1 MSSEIKL
8 EDFLSFDIVDSG
20 APEKVVSE
28 MCDQLKCQ
36 TKNYI
41 QGVVQIY
48 NGHIESYT
56 TEGISN
62 ITLALNQIQK
72 KTVDIQDALGEFGYE
87 THKFEFFLS
96 ATSLPQYKFRL
107 MFFSYGIGGYP
118 VKIILEQS
126 VADDVFQRFNGKY
139 IVECKSKDELKNT
152 VIQVLN
158 SKRVVQI
165 IQELINASILSQNQE
180 TPELPTGEKKEKP
193 EEKTEDN

>member
-1 MSSEIKL
+1 MSSEIRL
-8 EDFLSFDIVDSG
+8 EEFLSFDDVDKS
-20 APEKVVSE
+20 APEKTVSE
-28 MCDQLKCQ
+28 MCDQLKSQ
-36 TKNYI
+36 SRDYV
-41 QGVVQIY
+41 QGVVQPY

-56 TEGISN
+56 KVGFSGI
-62 ITLALNQIQK
+62 TAALSYDQK
-72 KTVDIQDALGEFGYE
+72 VDIQSDLGKVGYE
-87 THKFEFFLS
+87 NHQFEFYLS

-152 VIQVLN
+152 VSQVLN

-180 TPELPTGEKKEKP
+180 KPELPTGEKKEKP
-193 EEKTEDN
+193 EEQTEDD